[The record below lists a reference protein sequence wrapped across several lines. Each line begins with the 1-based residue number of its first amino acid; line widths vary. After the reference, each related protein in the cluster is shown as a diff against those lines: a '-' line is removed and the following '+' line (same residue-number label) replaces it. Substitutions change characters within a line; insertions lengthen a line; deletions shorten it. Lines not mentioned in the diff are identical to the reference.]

1 MRLAIILAALTFLLL
16 KHCLR
21 SERCIKWRKNSSYVS
36 RDKSFK
42 CVGIEDLTFFI
53 EMKTEPQELKQIAIE
68 TLEEEAQKVCD
79 QFNMT
84 AVMYQVAQEKQRTSI
99 FDTKISG
106 GKVRGT
112 FRCENTET

>member
-1 MRLAIILAALTFLLL
+1 MRLAIILAALTFLSA
-16 KHCLR
+16 CT
-21 SERCIKWRKNSSYVS
+21 ERQVFQMRW
-36 RDKSFK
+36 
-42 CVGIEDLTFFI
+42 IEDLTFFI

-68 TLEEEAQKVCD
+68 TLKEEAQEVCD

-84 AVMYQVAQEKQRTSI
+84 AVKYQVAQEKQRTSI

>member
-1 MRLAIILAALTFLLL
+1 MRLTIILAALTLLSA
-16 KHCLR
+16 CT
-21 SERCIKWRKNSSYVS
+21 ERQVFQMRW
-36 RDKSFK
+36 
-42 CVGIEDLTFFI
+42 IEDLTFFI

-68 TLEEEAQKVCD
+68 TLEENAQKVCD

-112 FRCENTET
+112 FRCENNGT

>member
-1 MRLAIILAALTFLLL
+1 MRLAIILVALTFLSA
-16 KHCLR
+16 CT
-21 SERCIKWRKNSSYVS
+21 ERQVFQMRW
-36 RDKSFK
+36 
-42 CVGIEDLTFFI
+42 IEDLTFFI
-53 EMKTEPQELKQIAIE
+53 EMRTEPQELKQIAIE
-68 TLEEEAQKVCD
+68 TLKEEAQAVCD

>member
-1 MRLAIILAALTFLLL
+1 MRLAIILVALTFLSA
-16 KHCLR
+16 CT
-21 SERCIKWRKNSSYVS
+21 ERQVFQMRW
-36 RDKSFK
+36 
-42 CVGIEDLTFFI
+42 IENLTFFI
-53 EMKTEPQELKQIAIE
+53 EMKTEPQELKQIDVE
-68 TLEEEAQKVCD
+68 TLEEKAQKVCD

-112 FRCENTET
+112 FRCENNET

>member
-1 MRLAIILAALTFLLL
+1 MRLAIILVVLTFLSA
-16 KHCLR
+16 CT
-21 SERCIKWRKNSSYVS
+21 ERQVFQMRW
-36 RDKSFK
+36 
-42 CVGIEDLTFFI
+42 IEDFTFFI

-68 TLEEEAQKVCD
+68 TLEEKAQKVCD

-112 FRCENTET
+112 FRCEHTET

>member
-1 MRLAIILAALTFLLL
+1 MRLTIILTALTLLSA
-16 KHCLR
+16 CT
-21 SERCIKWRKNSSYVS
+21 ERQVFQMRW
-36 RDKSFK
+36 
-42 CVGIEDLTFFI
+42 IEDLTFFI

-68 TLEEEAQKVCD
+68 ALEEEAQKVCD
-79 QFNMT
+79 QFKMT

>member
-1 MRLAIILAALTFLLL
+1 MRLAIILAALTFLSA
-16 KHCLR
+16 CT
-21 SERCIKWRKNSSYVS
+21 ERQVFQMRW
-36 RDKSFK
+36 
-42 CVGIEDLTFFI
+42 IEDHTFFI

-68 TLEEEAQKVCD
+68 ALEEEAQKVCD
-79 QFNMT
+79 QFKMT

>member
-1 MRLAIILAALTFLLL
+1 MRLAIILVALTSLSA
-16 KHCLR
+16 CT
-21 SERCIKWRKNSSYVS
+21 ERQVFQMRW
-36 RDKSFK
+36 
-42 CVGIEDLTFFI
+42 IEDLTFFI

-68 TLEEEAQKVCD
+68 NLKEEAQEVCD

-112 FRCENTET
+112 FRCENTQT

>member
-1 MRLAIILAALTFLLL
+1 MRLAIILAALTFVSA
-16 KHCLR
+16 CT
-21 SERCIKWRKNSSYVS
+21 ERQVFQMRW
-36 RDKSFK
+36 
-42 CVGIEDLTFFI
+42 IEDLSFII

-84 AVMYQVAQEKQRTSI
+84 AGMYQVAQEKQRTSI

-112 FRCENTET
+112 FRCENAEK

>member
-1 MRLAIILAALTFLLL
+1 MRLAIILIALMFLSA
-16 KHCLR
+16 CT
-21 SERCIKWRKNSSYVS
+21 ERQVFQMRW
-36 RDKSFK
+36 
-42 CVGIEDLTFFI
+42 IEDLTFFI

-79 QFNMT
+79 QFKMT

>member
-1 MRLAIILAALTFLLL
+1 MRLAIILIALMFLSA
-16 KHCLR
+16 CT
-21 SERCIKWRKNSSYVS
+21 ERQVFQMRW
-36 RDKSFK
+36 
-42 CVGIEDLTFFI
+42 IEDLTFFI
-53 EMKTEPQELKQIAIE
+53 EMRTEPQELKQIAIE
-68 TLEEEAQKVCD
+68 TLKEEAQKVCD

-112 FRCENTET
+112 FRCESAET

>member
-1 MRLAIILAALTFLLL
+1 MRLAIILAALTFLSA
-16 KHCLR
+16 CT
-21 SERCIKWRKNSSYVS
+21 ERQVFQMRW
-36 RDKSFK
+36 
-42 CVGIEDLTFFI
+42 IEDHTFFI

-68 TLEEEAQKVCD
+68 ALEEEAQKVCD
-79 QFNMT
+79 QFKMT
-84 AVMYQVAQEKQRTSI
+84 AVMYQVAQEKQRTSN

>member
-1 MRLAIILAALTFLLL
+1 MRLAIILAALTFLTA
-16 KHCLR
+16 CT
-21 SERCIKWRKNSSYVS
+21 ERQVFQMRW
-36 RDKSFK
+36 
-42 CVGIEDLTFFI
+42 I

-112 FRCENTET
+112 FRCENNET

>member
-1 MRLAIILAALTFLLL
+1 MRLAIILLVLTFL
-16 KHCLR
+16 CACT
-21 SERCIKWRKNSSYVS
+21 ERQVFQMRW
-36 RDKSFK
+36 
-42 CVGIEDLTFFI
+42 IEDLTFFI

-79 QFNMT
+79 QFKMT

>member
-1 MRLAIILAALTFLLL
+1 MQLAIILAALTFLSA
-16 KHCLR
+16 CT
-21 SERCIKWRKNSSYVS
+21 ERQVFQMRW
-36 RDKSFK
+36 
-42 CVGIEDLTFFI
+42 IEDFTFFI

-68 TLEEEAQKVCD
+68 ALEEEAQKVCD
-79 QFNMT
+79 QFKMT

>member
-1 MRLAIILAALTFLLL
+1 MRLAIILAALTFLSA
-16 KHCLR
+16 CT
-21 SERCIKWRKNSSYVS
+21 ERQVFQMRW
-36 RDKSFK
+36 
-42 CVGIEDLTFFI
+42 IEDHTFFI

-68 TLEEEAQKVCD
+68 TLEEKAQEVCD
-79 QFNMT
+79 QFKMT
-84 AVMYQVAQEKQRTSI
+84 AIMYQVAQEKQRTSI

>member
-1 MRLAIILAALTFLLL
+1 MRLAIILVALTFLSA
-16 KHCLR
+16 CT
-21 SERCIKWRKNSSYVS
+21 ERQVFQMRW
-36 RDKSFK
+36 
-42 CVGIEDLTFFI
+42 IEDLTFFI
-53 EMKTEPQELKQIAIE
+53 EMRTEPQELKQIAIE
-68 TLEEEAQKVCD
+68 ALEEEAQKVCD
-79 QFNMT
+79 QFKMT

>member
-1 MRLAIILAALTFLLL
+1 MRSAIILAASAFLSA
-16 KHCLR
+16 CT
-21 SERCIKWRKNSSYVS
+21 ERQVFQMRW
-36 RDKSFK
+36 
-42 CVGIEDLTFFI
+42 IEDFTFFI

-68 TLEEEAQKVCD
+68 TLEHEAQKVCD

>member
-1 MRLAIILAALTFLLL
+1 MRLAIILLVLTFLSA
-16 KHCLR
+16 CT
-21 SERCIKWRKNSSYVS
+21 ERQVFQMRW
-36 RDKSFK
+36 
-42 CVGIEDLTFFI
+42 IEDHTFFI

-68 TLEEEAQKVCD
+68 TLEEKAQKVCD
-79 QFNMT
+79 QFKMT

-106 GKVRGT
+106 GKIRGT

>member
-1 MRLAIILAALTFLLL
+1 MRLAILLAALAFLTA
-16 KHCLR
+16 CT
-21 SERCIKWRKNSSYVS
+21 ERQVFQMRW
-36 RDKSFK
+36 
-42 CVGIEDLTFFI
+42 IEDLTFLI
-53 EMKTEPQELKQIAIE
+53 EMKTEPQELKQIAIK

-79 QFNMT
+79 QFKLT

>member
-1 MRLAIILAALTFLLL
+1 MRLAIILVCLTFLSA
-16 KHCLR
+16 CT
-21 SERCIKWRKNSSYVS
+21 ERQVFQMRW
-36 RDKSFK
+36 
-42 CVGIEDLTFFI
+42 IEDLTFFI
-53 EMKTEPQELKQIAIE
+53 EMKTETQELKQIAIE

-112 FRCENTET
+112 FRCESAQT